1 MVSGFALLKD
11 VFQVQRENGSK
22 ELWKVRGVVVL
33 VDDGLAEL
41 GASGPGRDGLP
52 GMSFIIRGIIT
63 I

>member
-41 GASGPGRDGLP
+41 GA
-52 GMSFIIRGIIT
+52 
-63 I
+63 